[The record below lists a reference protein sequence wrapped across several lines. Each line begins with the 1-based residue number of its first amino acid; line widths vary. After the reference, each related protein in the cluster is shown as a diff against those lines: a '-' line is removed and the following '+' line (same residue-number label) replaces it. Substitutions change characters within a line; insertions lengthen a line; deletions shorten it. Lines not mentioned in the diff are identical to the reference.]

1 MIPFVRDFDF
11 QYGRYDQLTPLI
23 GRVIARN
30 PGALTFTGTG
40 TYVVGSSSPGSQ
52 VAVIDPGPEDED
64 HFTALLASVRDRDVT
79 HVLITHTHRDHASL
93 AHVFAN
99 ETGAKIYAARLTNDV
114 SMHTEGDD
122 ENHQPFQFDVEI
134 VDGGVLRGDTWTLET
149 LTTPGHA
156 SNHVAF
162 ALLEENAL
170 FSGDHVMGWS
180 TTIIAPPDGD
190 MADYLGSLDKVIRR
204 EFHTLWPTHGAP
216 ISDVAPFLA
225 AYREHRLE
233 REAQVLDSL
242 TSGADTISD
251 IVSALYAEISPTLG
265 QAAKLSVQAHLIKLI
280 QDGHVQADPK
290 PDLDAIYR
298 LV

>member
-134 VDGGVLRGDTWTLET
+134 VDGGILRGDTWTLET

>member
-93 AHVFAN
+93 AHVFAS

-233 REAQVLDSL
+233 REAQVLASL

-251 IVSALYAEISPTLG
+251 IVSAIYAEISPTLG